1 MMKLLSY
8 VPGKSLGW
16 VETVRNIVSGVLE
29 KKLLKWPFLEIMKF
43 VTKIK
48 TFQFGWISCFYG
60 NGVWIESAL

>member
-48 TFQFGWISCFYG
+48 GHFNSDGLAVSTEMEFG
-60 NGVWIESAL
+60 